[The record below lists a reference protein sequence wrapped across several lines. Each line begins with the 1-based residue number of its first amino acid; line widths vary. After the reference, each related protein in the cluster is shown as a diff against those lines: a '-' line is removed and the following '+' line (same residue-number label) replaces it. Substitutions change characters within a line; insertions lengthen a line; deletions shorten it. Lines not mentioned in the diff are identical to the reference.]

1 MPPNSKQLARFWA
14 KVDVRGPDEC
24 WPWLAGLSG
33 NGYGRFKLDGR
44 DVPAHRVAY
53 ACEVGPIPDGAELLH
68 GCDTPVCCNPRH
80 LTPGTHR
87 ANMADMAAK
96 GRAARTKGAARLS
109 PAQVLEIRRA
119 PGGLKAI
126 AERFGIAK
134 STASV
139 IRSGK
144 SWADLPMG

>member
-1 MPPNSKQLARFWA
+1 MTPTATARFWA
-14 KVDVRGPDEC
+14 KVDVRGPDDC
-24 WPWLAGLSG
+24 WPWKAGLSG

-68 GCDTPVCCNPRH
+68 GCNPRH

-87 ANMADMAAK
+87 AHMGDMAAK

-119 PGGLKAI
+119 PGGLKKI
-126 AERFGIAK
+126 AARFGIAK
-134 STASV
+134 STASK
-139 IRSGK
+139 IRSGRT
-144 SWADLPMG
+144 WADLPMG